1 MRKRLRRIRVTPE
14 QYFLVACA
22 ALGALTLIVFTGA
35 AVRVTGSG
43 LGCPD
48 WPNCYENGRLTPE
61 LGTHSYIEFG
71 NRLLTN
77 LVAISAIAAAALA
90 FARRPYRRDLMLLAL
105 LLPAGVAGQA
115 VMGGFTVLYGLAPG
129 WVMAHLILSM
139 LVLIAAGAL
148 AWRARP
154 AYVPGEREA
163 DLVVARAV
171 WAMFAVGFVTIAV
184 GTVVTGAGPHA
195 GGEGTGDVVARLDFK
210 GADTAGWLVDRH
222 GALGAALGLLAIAAW
237 WLAQRRGAGASL
249 VHRLARICM
258 LMAFQGV
265 LGIVQYRLDLPAEMV
280 WLHVAVATLLWVG
293 IVLAAM
299 QAGSPLRVA
308 AARPRVSGALAL
320 SGGPARTPDRAARS

>member
-1 MRKRLRRIRVTPE
+1 VRRLTP
-14 QYFLVACA
+14 QVYFYLACA

-71 NRLLTN
+71 NRMLTT
-77 LVAISAIAAAALA
+77 LVAITTIAAAIGA
-90 FARRPYRRDLMLLAL
+90 FYRRPFRKDLKWLAL
-105 LLPAGVAGQA
+105 LLPAAVGAQA

-139 LVLIAAGAL
+139 LTLIAAGTL

-154 AYVPGEREA
+154 DFAPGDRDA
-163 DLVVARAV
+163 DLLVARAV
-171 WAMFAVGFVTIAV
+171 WAMFLVGFVTIAV

-222 GALGAALGLLAIAAW
+222 GVLGAALGLIAIAAW
-237 WLAQRRGAGASL
+237 WLARSRGASASL
-249 VHRLARICM
+249 VHRLTRVCL

-265 LGIVQYRLDLPAEMV
+265 LGIAQYRLELPAELV

-293 IVLAAM
+293 IVLAAI
-299 QAGSPLRVA
+299 QAGSPVRVA
-308 AARPRVSGALAL
+308 SPSRVAGPLAL
-320 SGGPARTPDRAARS
+320 SGGPARPGGPGAPS

>member
-1 MRKRLRRIRVTPE
+1 VRRIKAFRLTPQ
-14 QYFLVACA
+14 QYLLIAYA

-48 WPNCYENGRLTPE
+48 WPNCYQNGRLTPE

-71 NRLLTN
+71 NRMLTT
-77 LVAISAIAAAALA
+77 LVAVTTIAAAVAA
-90 FARRPYRRDLMLLAL
+90 FYRRPFRRDLTWLAV
-105 LLPAGVAGQA
+105 LLPAAVVAQA

-139 LVLIAAGAL
+139 LTLIPAGAL

-154 AYVPGEREA
+154 SFAAGDRDA
-163 DLVVARAV
+163 DLVVSRVV
-171 WAMFAVGFVTIAV
+171 WAMFALGFVTIAV

-210 GADTAGWLVDRH
+210 GAGTAAWLVDRH
-222 GALGAALGLLAIAAW
+222 GVLGAALGLAAIAAW
-237 WLAQRRGAGASL
+237 WLARSRGASPSL
-249 VHRLARICM
+249 VHRLTRVCL

-265 LGIVQYRLDLPAEMV
+265 LGIVQYRLDLPAELV
-280 WLHVAVATLLWVG
+280 WLHVAIATLLWVG
-293 IVLAAM
+293 IVLAAV
-299 QAGSPLRVA
+299 QAGSPVRAPDARRVA
-308 AARPRVSGALAL
+308 EALL
-320 SGGPARTPDRAARS
+320 SGGPARPGGPGARS